1 MVSNKLWQMRED
13 VSFFSFSLKLREGIA
28 HTPLAGAAAGPA
40 LKFLPLQQLSWEE
53 VEALQP
59 HFKVTPASKLL
70 GPAPP
75 GSRGMF
81 PLEAQGKD

>member
-1 MVSNKLWQMRED
+1 ME
-13 VSFFSFSLKLREGIA
+13 LREGVA

-40 LKFLPLQQLSWEE
+40 LKFLPLQQLSREE

-59 HFKVTPASKLL
+59 HFKATPASELL

-81 PLEAQGKD
+81 PLEAQGNAVVSPFLLPLAV